1 MGADWRVKVRQGPKV
16 EKAGFGDAGEAFAWI
31 EGRGR
36 ELERAAN
43 ARRVDLPLGRSFE
56 PVQQVT
62 ARIEVRGPRRA
73 RGGIDVRG
81 DGSSEAWT
89 GRVGRSVVEQRD
101 GESPYSALR
110 RAL

>member
-1 MGADWRVKVRQGPKV
+1 VRVRQGPKV
-16 EKAGFGDAGEAFAWI
+16 EKARFGDAGEAFAWV
-31 EGRGR
+31 EQRGR

-43 ARRVDLPLGRSFE
+43 ARPVSVPLVRTFD
-56 PVQQVT
+56 PMQQVT
-62 ARIEVRGPRRA
+62 ARIEVKGPRGA

-89 GRVGRSVVEQRD
+89 GRVGRSVVEQRG